1 MLRAI
6 VIALLIA
13 AVGSAVG
20 WLFYWNGQETTIHL
34 AKGHDLVFPMAIHIL
49 GAIALG
55 ASAVLAGL
63 SLRSLGQAFRRV
75 GDKRRHR
82 RQAAADQLRNE
93 GTQRL
98 WSGDIRGAAKVL
110 GQAVRRSP
118 DDLDAALALA
128 RSHEEREEWPAALE
142 ILESIRAS
150 HQGSEIRLLS
160 RIGRLALR
168 TGNTGAATAAF
179 REAVQEQP
187 DSPRLLAEFAHAL
200 ASEGKY
206 AEAANTAGKCLAQE
220 REPVRQAAT
229 RALWLSLRYRA
240 ALNEPDAAVAL
251 NSLRKMVKD
260 APEFLPPI
268 LELARLLKE
277 AGDRKGADRLYR
289 ASLKREVRGVLLERL
304 IVLHTSNG
312 EPEKALPPLR
322 ALVRGNLH
330 AAPRL
335 ALARSLLASED
346 YEAMGIEL
354 EELSLTAT
362 IDTETHLSPERD
374 LLAAELASAREL
386 DREAATLFRRA
397 AEGTHHPFS
406 FECRSCQRP
415 AEVWSDSCAC
425 GVWGE
430 LEWRVGTAE
439 LAVPAK

>member
-6 VIALLIA
+6 GIALLIA
-13 AVGSAVG
+13 LVGSAVG
-20 WLFYWNGQETTIHL
+20 WLFYWNGQETTLHL
-34 AKGHDLVFPMAIHIL
+34 ADGHHLVFTMALHIL
-49 GAIALG
+49 DAIALG

-63 SLRSLGQAFRRV
+63 SLRSAGQALRRV
-75 GDKRRHR
+75 GTKRRDR
-82 RQAAADQLRNE
+82 RHQEADQLRDE

-110 GQAVRRSP
+110 GQAVRRRP
-118 DDLDAALALA
+118 DDLQAALALA
-128 RSHEEREEWPAALE
+128 RSHEEREEWAAALE
-142 ILESIRAS
+142 ILEGIRAT

-168 TGNTGAATAAF
+168 TGNSGAAIAAF

-187 DSPRLLAEFAHAL
+187 ESPRLLAEFSNAL
-200 ASEGKY
+200 ATEGKY
-206 AEAANTAGKCLAQE
+206 AEAATVAGKCLAQE
-220 REPVRQAAT
+220 REPSRQAAT

-240 ALNEPDAAVAL
+240 ALKEPDAASAL
-251 NSLRKMVKD
+251 TQLRRMVKD
-260 APEFLPPI
+260 APEFLPPL

-289 ASLKREVRGVLLERL
+289 GSLKKEVRGVLLERL
-304 IVLHTSNG
+304 LALHTANG
-312 EPEKALPPLR
+312 EPEKALAPLR
-322 ALVRGNLH
+322 ALLRGNRL

-335 ALARSLLASED
+335 ALARGLLAAED
-346 YEAMGIEL
+346 YEAMSTEL
-354 EELSLTAT
+354 QELSLTAT
-362 IDTETHLSPERD
+362 IDTETCLSPERD

-406 FECRSCQRP
+406 YECRACKRP
-415 AEVWSDSCAC
+415 AESWSDSCAC

-430 LEWRVGTAE
+430 LEWRVGTTE
-439 LAVPAK
+439 LAEPAQ

>member
-6 VIALLIA
+6 GIALLIA
-13 AVGSAVG
+13 LVGSAVG
-20 WLFYWNGQETTIHL
+20 WLFYWNGQETTLHL
-34 AKGHDLVFPMAIHIL
+34 ADGHHLVFPMALHIL

-63 SLRSLGQAFRRV
+63 SLRSAGQALRRV
-75 GDKRRHR
+75 GTKRRDR
-82 RQAAADQLRNE
+82 RHQEADQLRDE

-110 GQAVRRSP
+110 GQAVRRRP
-118 DDLDAALALA
+118 DDLQAALALA
-128 RSHEEREEWPAALE
+128 RSHEEREEWAAALE
-142 ILESIRAS
+142 ILEGIRAT

-168 TGNTGAATAAF
+168 TGNSGAAIAAF

-187 DSPRLLAEFAHAL
+187 ESPRLLAEFSNAL
-200 ASEGKY
+200 ATEGKY
-206 AEAANTAGKCLAQE
+206 AEAATVAGKCLAQE
-220 REPVRQAAT
+220 REPSRQAAA

-240 ALNEPDAAVAL
+240 ALKEPDAASAL
-251 NSLRKMVKD
+251 TQLRRMVKD
-260 APEFLPPI
+260 APEFLPPL

-289 ASLKREVRGVLLERL
+289 GSLKKEVRGVLLERL
-304 IVLHTSNG
+304 LALHTANG
-312 EPEKALPPLR
+312 EPEKALAPLR
-322 ALVRGNLH
+322 ALLRGNRL

-335 ALARSLLASED
+335 ALARGLLAAED
-346 YEAMGIEL
+346 YEAMSTEL
-354 EELSLTAT
+354 QELSLTAT
-362 IDTETHLSPERD
+362 IDTETCLSPERD

-406 FECRSCQRP
+406 YECRACKRP
-415 AEVWSDSCAC
+415 AESWSDSCAC

-430 LEWRVGTAE
+430 LEWRVGTTE
-439 LAVPAK
+439 LAEPAQ